1 MWILVSWWA
10 GGGPGTAATKILRDD
25 CIVLNV
31 CATVKDVLGYL
42 FKRNAVLVFL

>member
-31 CATVKDVLGYL
+31 CATVKVFWDTYL
-42 FKRNAVLVFL
+42 KETLS